1 MAAGNQALGQSANDK
16 LSIGI
21 IGTNNRALANI
32 DGVQSQNI
40 TAICDI
46 DDEYIAV
53 AKKRF
58 PNAVVYTD
66 YRKLVEQKGLDAVVI
81 STPDHNHAPATA
93 FALNHNLHVYC
104 EKPLTH
110 TVEEARKIAELTKK
124 KKRVTQMGT
133 QIHAEDN
140 YRRVVEAVQA
150 GVIGNVTEAHVWCNR
165 FSSGSPLPGTATPAA
180 HTASRPHGRR
190 FNWRWP
196 TDDTRRTHL
205 GAPRPA
211 HP

>member
-1 MAAGNQALGQSANDK
+1 MAAGNQALGQSANEK
-16 LSIGI
+16 LNIGI

-46 DDEYIAV
+46 DDEYVAV

-124 KKRVTQMGT
+124 KKRVTQIGT
-133 QIHAEDN
+133 QIHAEPIRAGAHQHLQLACPDHPQK
-140 YRRVVEAVQA
+140 RLCSFAV
-150 GVIGNVTEAHVWCNR
+150 
-165 FSSGSPLPGTATPAA
+165 P
-180 HTASRPHGRR
+180 
-190 FNWRWP
+190 
-196 TDDTRRTHL
+196 
-205 GAPRPA
+205 
-211 HP
+211 

>member
-16 LSIGI
+16 LNIGI

-81 STPDHNHAPATA
+81 STPDHNHAPATS

-110 TVEEARKIAELTKK
+110 NIYEAIKVAET
-124 KKRVTQMGT
+124 
-133 QIHAEDN
+133 
-140 YRRVVEAVQA
+140 VQA
-150 GVIGNVTEAHVWCNR
+150 TGRILQT
-165 FSSGSPLPGTATPAA
+165 GSMQRSMGEFRL
-180 HTASRPHGRR
+180 RPSLS
-190 FNWRWP
+190 
-196 TDDTRRTHL
+196 DDSL
-205 GAPRPA
+205 
-211 HP
+211 